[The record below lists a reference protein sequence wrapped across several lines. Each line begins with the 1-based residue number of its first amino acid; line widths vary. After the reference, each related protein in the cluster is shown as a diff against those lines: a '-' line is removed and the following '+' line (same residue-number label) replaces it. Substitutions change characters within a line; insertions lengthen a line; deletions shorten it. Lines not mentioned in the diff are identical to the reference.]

1 MSTFAGG
8 GDGDAKCKA
17 TDKGHRPNSQN
28 DIKVHNLYLPFFA
41 GSEAL
46 AFLVPRNWEK
56 RVKTCARNIKK

>member
-46 AFLVPRNWEK
+46 AFLVPRN
-56 RVKTCARNIKK
+56 